1 MGRPPLPVG
10 THGKIRTVAPT
21 NGHSSWRAIVNYRD
35 EDGKTRRV
43 ERNGR
48 SEAAAVRELKKAL
61 RDRSGP
67 DAGEISG
74 DTRFR
79 VIADLYLAEVKR
91 RRKPTTYDT
100 YALHMRNQVL
110 PALGDLR
117 AREITV
123 VRIERFL
130 RACEQ
135 RLQPNTVRSVRT
147 VVSGVLAHAARM
159 GAIRSNPTRDA
170 SPIEGQKKEIRALTA
185 DERSELMAKLD
196 ADEVAQ
202 SHDIPDLVAFL
213 LGTGCRIG
221 EAIATDVAAVDMD
234 ARTIAINANIVRVR
248 GTGLVRHS
256 GKTFAARRVLPLPAF
271 LVEMFDA
278 RGLRDAA
285 PDALLFPNTEGG
297 WRDPHNTGARL
308 RDAVRRAGFP
318 WVTSHVFRKTAITVL
333 DQAGLSAR
341 AIAGHSGHSRPSI
354 TQDVYM
360 DRRADG
366 RQAADALDT
375 AMGFMRPRVWGE

>member
-1 MGRPPLPVG
+1 MGRPPLPIG
-10 THGKIRTVAPT
+10 THGKIRTIAPK
-21 NGHSSWRAIVNYRD
+21 NGRAWRAIAKYRD
-35 EDGKTRRV
+35 EDGRTRRV

-67 DAGEISG
+67 DAGDITG

-79 VIADLYLAEVKR
+79 VIADLFLAEVKR
-91 RRKPTTYDT
+91 RRKSTTYDT
-100 YALHMRNQVL
+100 YALHMRNHVL
-110 PALGDLR
+110 PAFGDLR

-130 RACEQ
+130 RACE
-135 RLQPNTVRSVRT
+135 RHLQPNTVRSVRT

-170 SPIEGQKKEIRALTA
+170 SPIEGEKKDIRALTA

-196 ADEVAQ
+196 ADEVAE

-221 EAIATDVAAVDMD
+221 EAIAAEAAAVDWND
-234 ARTIAINANIVRVR
+234 RTITINANIVRVR
-248 GTGLVRHS
+248 GVGLVRHS
-256 GKTFAARRVLPLPAF
+256 GKTFSARRVLPLPTF

-285 PDALLFPNTEGG
+285 PEDLLFPNTEGG

-308 RDAVRRAGFP
+308 RDAVRRAGFG

-375 AMGFMRPRVWGE
+375 AMAFMRPRVWGE

>member
-1 MGRPPLPVG
+1 MMGRPPLPVG
-10 THGKIRTVAPT
+10 THGKIRTIAPKD
-21 NGHSSWRAIVNYRD
+21 GRPWRAIAKYRD

-67 DAGEISG
+67 DSEEMTG
-74 DTRFR
+74 DTRFSL
-79 VIADLYLAEVKR
+79 IADLYLAEVKR

-100 YALHMRNQVL
+100 YALHMRNHVL

-130 RACEQ
+130 RACER

-147 VVSGVLAHAARM
+147 VVSGVLAHAARL
-159 GAIRSNPTRDA
+159 GAIGSNPTRDVG
-170 SPIEGQKKEIRALTA
+170 PIESQRKEIRALTA
-185 DERSELMAKLD
+185 DERSELMGKLD
-196 ADEVAQ
+196 VDEVAQ

-221 EAIATDVAAVDMD
+221 EAIAVEAAAVDWD
-234 ARTIAINANIVRVR
+234 AQTVAISANIVRVR
-248 GTGLVRHS
+248 AVGLVRHS
-256 GKTFAARRVLPLPAF
+256 GKTFAARRVLPVPNF
-271 LVEMFDA
+271 LVTMLDA

-285 PDALLFPNTEGG
+285 PEILLFPNTEGG

-308 RDAVRRAGFP
+308 RDAVRRAGYG

-333 DQAGLSAR
+333 DQAGLSPR

-375 AMGFMRPRVWGE
+375 AMGSMRPGVWGE